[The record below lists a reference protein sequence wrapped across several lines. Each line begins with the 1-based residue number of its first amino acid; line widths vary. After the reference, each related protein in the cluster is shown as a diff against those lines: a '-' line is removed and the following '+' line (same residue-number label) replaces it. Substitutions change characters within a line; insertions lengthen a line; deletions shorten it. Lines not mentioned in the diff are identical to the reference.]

1 MPSEKKKSINYTSR
15 DFNSI
20 KSDLVDYAKKYSPDT
35 YQDFSET
42 GFGSLMLDTV
52 SYVGDIL
59 SFYLDYQANESYLRT
74 AIEYDNVVRHARQ
87 LGYRLNKS
95 PSSYGM
101 AAFYIIVPA
110 TTSGP
115 NKAYAPILK
124 QGSAL
129 SSDNGTRFTLTE
141 DVDFADEKNN
151 VVVAEVN
158 DTTGLPTSYAI
169 QAYGQVVSGRL
180 AEETVEVGSYE
191 RFRKIQLAGVDI
203 AEIVSIEDSEGN
215 EYFEVENL
223 SQNVIFR
230 SITNTNS
237 EDREQTPYL
246 LQPRPYLLQPRFV
259 SRRFTTERERNITT
273 IQFGSGDES
282 SDKSSAFSEP
292 SSVVVFSYGKD
303 YVSDTA
309 IDPTRLIDS
318 SKFGVAPSNT
328 TLRVRYRINSS
339 AANNVAAGG
348 LSRIETA
355 NFSFEN
361 ENDLSEAITQTVT
374 NSIEVNNE
382 APIVGNVSLPTSEEI
397 KIRSLGMFSTQHRAV
412 TREDYINLTYAMPER
427 FGAVKRVNVIQ
438 DNKSFKRNLNL
449 YVTSEDEDSK
459 LVQSNQSLKTNLKT
473 WLNKN
478 KMISDSI
485 DILDAKI
492 VNFGIEFEAIG
503 EVDQDNFDLL
513 SDAVNAL
520 SEKFTKTYDISE
532 NIYISDI
539 YSTLKEVDGILDVTS
554 AKAVLKVGGEYSDVF
569 YDFQENLSADG
580 RMIDIP
586 NNVIVELKLPEI
598 DIKGVIR

>member
-20 KSDLVDYAKKYSPDT
+20 KSDLVDYAKKYYPDT

-246 LQPRPYLLQPRFV
+246 LQPRFV

-382 APIVGNVSLPTSEEI
+382 TPIVGNVSLPTSEEI

-449 YVTSEDEDSK
+449 YVTSEDEDGK
-459 LVQSNQSLKTNLKT
+459 LTQSNQSLKTNLKT

-580 RMIDIP
+580 RMINIP

>member
-20 KSDLVDYAKKYSPDT
+20 KSDLVDYAKKYYPDT

-246 LQPRPYLLQPRFV
+246 LQPRFV
-259 SRRFTTERERNITT
+259 SRRLTTERERNITT

-382 APIVGNVSLPTSEEI
+382 TPIVGNVSLPTSEEI

-503 EVDQDNFDLL
+503 EVDQDNFDLM

>member
-1 MPSEKKKSINYTSR
+1 MTSGKKKSINYTSR
-15 DFNSI
+15 DFDSI
-20 KSDLVDYAKKYSPDT
+20 KNDLVNYAKKYYPDT

-59 SFYLDYQANESYLRT
+59 SFYLDYQANESYLGS

-115 NKAYAPILK
+115 NKAYAPVLK

-129 SSDNGTRFTLTE
+129 SSDNGTRFTLME
-141 DVDFADEKNN
+141 DVDFADSKNN

-158 DTTGLPTSYAI
+158 ESTGLPTSYAI
-169 QAYGQVVSGRL
+169 QAYGQVVSGRIG
-180 AEETVEVGSYE
+180 EEIVDVGDYE

-203 AEIVSIEDSEGN
+203 AEIFSVEDSEGN

-237 EDREQTPYL
+237 DDRERTPCL
-246 LQPRPYLLQPRFV
+246 LKPRFV
-259 SRRFTTERERNITT
+259 SRRFTVERERNITT

-282 SDKSSAFSEP
+282 SDRSSAFSEP

-328 TLRVRYRINSS
+328 SLRIRYRINSS
-339 AANNVAAGG
+339 NANNVAAGG
-348 LSRIETA
+348 LTRVETA

-361 ENDLSEAITQTVT
+361 ENDLSETLIESVT

-382 APIVGNVSLPTSEEI
+382 TPIVGNVSLPTSEEI

-427 FGAVKRVNVIQ
+427 FGAVKRANVIQ

-449 YVTSEDEDSK
+449 YVTSEDEDGK
-459 LVQSNQSLKTNLKT
+459 LTQSNQSLKTNLKT

-513 SDAVNAL
+513 SDAVTAL
-520 SEKFTKTYDISE
+520 SEKFTRIYDISE

-580 RMIDIP
+580 RMINIP

>member
-1 MPSEKKKSINYTSR
+1 MTSGKKKSINYTSR
-15 DFNSI
+15 DFDSI
-20 KSDLVDYAKKYSPDT
+20 KNDLVNYAKKYYPDT

-59 SFYLDYQANESYLRT
+59 SFYLDYQANESYLGS

-115 NKAYAPILK
+115 NKAYAPVLK

-129 SSDNGTRFTLTE
+129 SSDNGTRFTLME
-141 DVDFADEKNN
+141 DVDFADSKNN

-158 DTTGLPTSYAI
+158 ESTGLPTSYAI
-169 QAYGQVVSGRL
+169 QAYGQVVSGRIG
-180 AEETVEVGSYE
+180 EEIVDVGDYE

-203 AEIVSIEDSEGN
+203 AEIFSVEDSEGN

-237 EDREQTPYL
+237 DDRERTPYL
-246 LQPRPYLLQPRFV
+246 LKPRFV
-259 SRRFTTERERNITT
+259 SRRFTVERERNITT

-282 SDKSSAFSEP
+282 SDRSSAFSEP

-328 TLRVRYRINSS
+328 SLRIRYRINSS
-339 AANNVAAGG
+339 NANNVAAGG
-348 LSRIETA
+348 LTRVETA

-361 ENDLSEAITQTVT
+361 ENDLSETLIESVT

-382 APIVGNVSLPTSEEI
+382 TPIVGNVSLPTSEEI

-427 FGAVKRVNVIQ
+427 FGAVKRANVIQ

-449 YVTSEDEDSK
+449 YVTSEDEDGK
-459 LVQSNQSLKTNLKT
+459 LTQSNQSLKTNLKT

-580 RMIDIP
+580 RMINIP

>member
-20 KSDLVDYAKKYSPDT
+20 KSDLVDYAKKYYPDT

-246 LQPRPYLLQPRFV
+246 LQPRFV

-382 APIVGNVSLPTSEEI
+382 TPIVGNVSLPTSEEI

-503 EVDQDNFDLL
+503 EVDQDNFDLM

>member
-1 MPSEKKKSINYTSR
+1 MTSGKKKSINYTSR
-15 DFNSI
+15 DFDSI
-20 KSDLVDYAKKYSPDT
+20 KNDLVNYAKKYYPDT

-59 SFYLDYQANESYLRT
+59 SFYLDYQANESYLGS

-115 NKAYAPILK
+115 NKAYAPVLK

-129 SSDNGTRFTLTE
+129 SSDNGTRFTLME
-141 DVDFADEKNN
+141 DVDFADSKNN

-158 DTTGLPTSYAI
+158 ESTGLPTSYAI
-169 QAYGQVVSGRL
+169 QAYGQVVSGRIG
-180 AEETVEVGSYE
+180 EEIVDVGDYE

-203 AEIVSIEDSEGN
+203 AEIFSVEDSEGN

-237 EDREQTPYL
+237 DDRERTPYL
-246 LQPRPYLLQPRFV
+246 LKPRFV
-259 SRRFTTERERNITT
+259 SRRFTVERERNITT

-282 SDKSSAFSEP
+282 SDRSSAFSEP

-328 TLRVRYRINSS
+328 SLRIRYRINSS
-339 AANNVAAGG
+339 NANNVAAGG
-348 LSRIETA
+348 LTRVETA

-361 ENDLSEAITQTVT
+361 ENDLSETLIESVT

-382 APIVGNVSLPTSEEI
+382 TPIVGNVSLPTSEEI

-427 FGAVKRVNVIQ
+427 FGAVKRANVIQ

-449 YVTSEDEDSK
+449 YVTSEDEDGK
-459 LVQSNQSLKTNLKT
+459 LTQSNQSLKTNLKT

-513 SDAVNAL
+513 SDAVTAL
-520 SEKFTKTYDISE
+520 SEKFTRIYDISE

-580 RMIDIP
+580 RMINIP

>member
-20 KSDLVDYAKKYSPDT
+20 KSDLVDYAKKYYPDT

-246 LQPRPYLLQPRFV
+246 LQPRFV

-382 APIVGNVSLPTSEEI
+382 TPIVGNVSLPTSEEI

-449 YVTSEDEDSK
+449 YVTSEDEDGK
-459 LVQSNQSLKTNLKT
+459 LTQSNQSLKTNLKT

>member
-1 MPSEKKKSINYTSR
+1 MTSGKKKSINYTSR
-15 DFNSI
+15 DFDSI
-20 KSDLVDYAKKYSPDT
+20 KNDLVNYAKKYYPDT

-59 SFYLDYQANESYLRT
+59 SFYLDYQANESYLGS

-115 NKAYAPILK
+115 NKAYAPVLK

-129 SSDNGTRFTLTE
+129 SSENGTRFTLME
-141 DVDFADEKNN
+141 DVDFADSKNN

-158 DTTGLPTSYAI
+158 ESTGLPTSYAI

-180 AEETVEVGSYE
+180 GEEIVDVGDYE
-191 RFRKIQLAGVDI
+191 RFRKVQLAGADI
-203 AEIVSIEDSEGN
+203 AEIFSVEDSEGN

-230 SITNTNS
+230 SVTNTNS
-237 EDREQTPYL
+237 DDREQTPYL
-246 LQPRPYLLQPRFV
+246 LKPRFV
-259 SRRFTTERERNITT
+259 SRRFTVERERNITT

-328 TLRVRYRINSS
+328 SLRVRYRINSS
-339 AANNVAAGG
+339 NANNVAAGG
-348 LSRIETA
+348 LTRVETA

-361 ENDLSEAITQTVT
+361 ENDLSETLIESVT

-382 APIVGNVSLPTSEEI
+382 TPIVGNVSLPTSEEI

-427 FGAVKRVNVIQ
+427 FGAVKRANVIQ

-449 YVTSEDEDSK
+449 YVTSEDEDGK
-459 LVQSNQSLKTNLKT
+459 LAQSNQSLKTNLKT

-513 SDAVNAL
+513 SDAVTAL
-520 SEKFTKTYDISE
+520 SEKFTRTYDISE

-580 RMIDIP
+580 RMINIP

>member
-1 MPSEKKKSINYTSR
+1 MTSGKKKSINYTSR
-15 DFNSI
+15 DFDSI
-20 KSDLVDYAKKYSPDT
+20 KNDLVNYAKKYYPDT

-59 SFYLDYQANESYLRT
+59 SFYLDYQANESYLGS

-115 NKAYAPILK
+115 NKAYAPVLK

-129 SSDNGTRFTLTE
+129 SSDNGTRFTLME
-141 DVDFADEKNN
+141 DVDFADSKNN

-158 DTTGLPTSYAI
+158 ESTGLPTSYAI
-169 QAYGQVVSGRL
+169 QAYGQVVSGRIG
-180 AEETVEVGSYE
+180 EEIVDVGDYE

-203 AEIVSIEDSEGN
+203 AEIFSVEDSEGN

-237 EDREQTPYL
+237 DDRERTPYL
-246 LQPRPYLLQPRFV
+246 LKPRFV
-259 SRRFTTERERNITT
+259 SRRFTVERERNITT

-282 SDKSSAFSEP
+282 SDRSSAFSEP

-328 TLRVRYRINSS
+328 SLRIRYRINSS
-339 AANNVAAGG
+339 NANNVAAGG
-348 LSRIETA
+348 LTRVETA

-361 ENDLSEAITQTVT
+361 ENDLSETLIESVT

-382 APIVGNVSLPTSEEI
+382 TPIVGNVSLPTSEEI

-427 FGAVKRVNVIQ
+427 FGAVKRANVIQ

-449 YVTSEDEDSK
+449 YVTSEDEDGK
-459 LVQSNQSLKTNLKT
+459 LTQSNQSLKTNLKT

-503 EVDQDNFDLL
+503 EVDKDNFDLL
-513 SDAVNAL
+513 SDAVTAL
-520 SEKFTKTYDISE
+520 SEKFTRIYDISE

-580 RMIDIP
+580 RMINIP

>member
-1 MPSEKKKSINYTSR
+1 MTSGKKKSINYTSR
-15 DFNSI
+15 DFDSI
-20 KSDLVDYAKKYSPDT
+20 KNDLVNYAKKYYPDT

-59 SFYLDYQANESYLRT
+59 SFYLDYQANESYLGS

-115 NKAYAPILK
+115 NKAYAPVLK

-129 SSDNGTRFTLTE
+129 SSDNGTRFTLME
-141 DVDFADEKNN
+141 DVDFADSKNN

-158 DTTGLPTSYAI
+158 ESTGLPTSYAI
-169 QAYGQVVSGRL
+169 QAYGQVVSGRIG
-180 AEETVEVGSYE
+180 EEIVDVGDYE

-203 AEIVSIEDSEGN
+203 AEIFSVEDSEGN

-237 EDREQTPYL
+237 DDRERTPYL
-246 LQPRPYLLQPRFV
+246 LKPRFV
-259 SRRFTTERERNITT
+259 SRRFTVERERNITT

-282 SDKSSAFSEP
+282 SDRSSAFSEP

-328 TLRVRYRINSS
+328 SLRVRYRINSS
-339 AANNVAAGG
+339 NANNVAAGG
-348 LSRIETA
+348 LTRVETA

-361 ENDLSEAITQTVT
+361 ENDLSETLIESVT

-382 APIVGNVSLPTSEEI
+382 TPIVGNVSLPTSEEI

-427 FGAVKRVNVIQ
+427 FGAVKRANVIQ

-449 YVTSEDEDSK
+449 YVTSEDEDGK
-459 LVQSNQSLKTNLKT
+459 LTQSNQSLKTNLKT

-513 SDAVNAL
+513 SDAVTAL
-520 SEKFTKTYDISE
+520 SEKFTRIYDISE

-580 RMIDIP
+580 RMINIP